1 MLRRPAVAGRFYPAE
16 PEKLTASIREF
27 LEPPQERIHA
37 LGCVVPHAG
46 YMYSGHVAGAV
57 YRRLDLPQRFVI
69 LCPNHTG
76 MGEPLAIMSQ
86 GAWATPLGDAE
97 IDEELAAALKKR
109 MPLLSEDG
117 EAHLAEH

>member
-1 MLRRPAVAGRFYPAE
+1 MLRPPAVAGRFYPAE
-16 PEKLTASIREF
+16 PEKLKASIREF

-57 YRRLDLPQRFVI
+57 YRRLPARPSYII

-76 MGEPLAIMSQ
+76 RGAPLAMMSS
-86 GAWATPLGDAE
+86 GEWLTPLGSVPIDADLCQAVRRACHLVME
-97 IDEELAAALKKR
+97 DAAA
-109 MPLLSEDG
+109 
-117 EAHLAEH
+117 HEHE